1 MRNPFLKL
9 SQGIKESDNYVS
21 LQEYFRM
28 KYLIRLLKDANLGTI
43 NHFTAKQFGMFHKT
57 VWVED
62 DTMVQKFSSMHKDAL
77 QSWVFHHY
85 LKAICRSL
93 AVLEDTDNVYHFQL
107 LTVTPEEHDAIART
121 VKIFKDKV
129 LGGYGETNYQRNL
142 VLLKNDLAL
151 RQEIESSVAMLQG
164 ILPQQHAH
172 GKSSVTS
179 KMQAH
184 DMRIHPNLF
193 DSISVIRESIDMD
206 RDYDYTLNVADKNDV
221 LKWYGTILDFYLS
234 MVRFNTYEWDDRNKY
249 PTLDDEY
256 RRYLVEDNYSYS
268 RAIESVRPYT
278 SGSEVTPE
286 IAILLY
292 KAPICT
298 CRENIRPNRYGGTDI
313 EKYVVCDFMVR
324 QRIFDKE
331 SENEESGVISESSS
345 SRAAEPLPY

>member
-1 MRNPFLKL
+1 MRNPFMKL

-62 DTMVQKFSSMHKDAL
+62 DTMVQKFFSMHKDAL

-129 LGGYGETNYQRNL
+129 LGGHSEASYQRNL
-142 VLLKNDLAL
+142 VLLKNDLSL
-151 RQEIESSVAMLQG
+151 RQEIESTVAMLQG
-164 ILPQQHAH
+164 IIPLQRSH
-172 GKSSVTS
+172 GKNSITG
-179 KMQAH
+179 KMQDH
-184 DMRIHPNLF
+184 DMRIHPALF
-193 DSISVIRESIDMD
+193 DTISVIRESIDVD
-206 RDYDYTLNVADKNDV
+206 RDYEYALNVADKNDV

-256 RRYLVEDNYSYS
+256 RRFMVEDNYSYA
-268 RAIESVRPYT
+268 RAIEAVRPYT
-278 SGSEVTPE
+278 SGSNITPE
-286 IAILLY
+286 IAIVLY

-298 CRENIRPNRYGGTDI
+298 CRDNIRPNRYGGTDI

-324 QRIFDKE
+324 ERIFNSKDL
-331 SENEESGVISESSS
+331 EESDGSVVSEGSA
-345 SRAAEPLPY
+345 RPIEPPIY